1 MGIHTVAP
9 RVGRWLQ
16 DLLSAVKLF
25 ILAFIVCT
33 GFAALGGHLRIPR
46 TGNLDVSTSFK
57 GTSSSGYN
65 IGTALLD
72 AVFSFGGY
80 DNLNMVPLPSSLC
93 IQIAPYTDQLIGD
106 RYCQKSKTQTA
117 PCALLY
123 QLPWVV
129 SLFSICW
136 LISPTYVPLPSS
148 YNAVL
153 NTNANE
159 DSSPAFQEKNSSPQT
174 SPSQPRYS
182 KTSMVNLQERKLFL
196 R

>member
-1 MGIHTVAP
+1 MGIHTVTP

-16 DLLSAVKLF
+16 DFLSAVKLF

-80 DNLNMVPLPSSLC
+80 DNLNMVRPFPFPITRLRSSVNFDGVVGTVRSQKPQPLP
-93 IQIAPYTDQLIGD
+93 AYRP
-106 RYCQKSKTQTA
+106 
-117 PCALLY
+117 P
-123 QLPWVV
+123 
-129 SLFSICW
+129 IC
-136 LISPTYVPLPSS
+136 YG
-148 YNAVL
+148 
-153 NTNANE
+153 
-159 DSSPAFQEKNSSPQT
+159 
-174 SPSQPRYS
+174 
-182 KTSMVNLQERKLFL
+182 
-196 R
+196 